1 MIDLAR
7 IEAVLDDEAV
17 ATALARMEA
26 RLPAGVRPRQLCVR
40 TLCVGMLLTQ
50 ADHRPAH
57 LTRVHKA
64 LLALPTFEQARLGVV
79 AEWRRGPHALS
90 YRQVERTFSLVTAIL
105 AKDKPDGAPTEM
117 LQGVLDAL
125 VEASVPEECKGGSS
139 SSAVDWTDV
148 ESFSTRRTKPE
159 GAYADAEASWGHR
172 KGGGP
177 GEKDELFFGYYLS
190 LATMVEDV
198 GGPAV
203 PELVRRMQ
211 MGSCDHDPVAPMV
224 GVLTSMAAG
233 GIALGDVICD
243 SGYAHRVPTHFA
255 LPLRA
260 AGASLVVDL
269 HPSDRGTQGTHAGA
283 ICWNGNLYCPAT
295 PSGLFD
301 LAPLSRGASAEEV
314 AAHDRRSGELARYKL
329 GRVSADDADGY
340 HRVACP
346 AVMGKLRCPLRKAS
360 MTLCFDRPGVLVP
373 PEQAPAC
380 CTQQTT
386 TVPPSVNA
394 KTAQRHDYPGK
405 AWRRSYARRSA
416 AERSNAR
423 IKDPATIDVAR
434 GWCRVMGLVPMS
446 LFLAC
451 ALVVRNLAVS
461 DAFFER
467 QEDDRRRAHAGLV
480 PRTRRRRRTTIG
492 DLAGAAN
499 APP

>member
-1 MIDLAR
+1 MTDLAH
-7 IEAVLDDEAV
+7 IEAVLDNEAV
-17 ATALARMEA
+17 ATALARIEA
-26 RLPAGVRPRQLCVR
+26 RLPVGVRPRQLCVR
-40 TLCVGMLLTQ
+40 TLLVGMLLTQ

-90 YRQVERTFSLVTAIL
+90 YRQVERTFSLVTSIL

-148 ESFSTRRTKPE
+148 ESFSTRRSKPE

-233 GIALGDVICD
+233 GIALGEVICD
-243 SGYAHRVPTHFA
+243 SG
-255 LPLRA
+255 
-260 AGASLVVDL
+260 
-269 HPSDRGTQGTHAGA
+269 
-283 ICWNGNLYCPAT
+283 
-295 PSGLFD
+295 
-301 LAPLSRGASAEEV
+301 
-314 AAHDRRSGELARYKL
+314 
-329 GRVSADDADGY
+329 
-340 HRVACP
+340 
-346 AVMGKLRCPLRKAS
+346 
-360 MTLCFDRPGVLVP
+360 
-373 PEQAPAC
+373 
-380 CTQQTT
+380 
-386 TVPPSVNA
+386 
-394 KTAQRHDYPGK
+394 
-405 AWRRSYARRSA
+405 
-416 AERSNAR
+416 
-423 IKDPATIDVAR
+423 
-434 GWCRVMGLVPMS
+434 
-446 LFLAC
+446 
-451 ALVVRNLAVS
+451 
-461 DAFFER
+461 
-467 QEDDRRRAHAGLV
+467 
-480 PRTRRRRRTTIG
+480 
-492 DLAGAAN
+492 
-499 APP
+499 